1 MDIQKLEKL
10 NELKEKGVISQ
21 AEFDAQKQEIMSE
34 SSKEE
39 SKPKKSKTS
48 IVLQAI
54 GCLFILSIVVSVLST
69 GQLPECNDKD
79 LLKGDLLGTLENI
92 PALRLLE
99 VKPVFAEKAIERFYD
114 KDKKI
119 RKCEAHVH
127 FSNSEEADVSYTLS
141 VHDDQI
147 LIEAQIKEE

>member
-54 GCLFILSIVVSVLST
+54 GGLFILSIVVSVLSA
-69 GQLPECNDKD
+69 GQLPECNNKE
-79 LLKGDLLGTLENI
+79 LLKGDLLGAIENI

-99 VKPVFAEKAIERFYD
+99 IKPIFAENAIERSYD

-119 RKCEAHVH
+119 RKCEAHAH
-127 FSNSEEADVSYTLS
+127 FSNGGESDISYTLS
-141 VHDDQI
+141 VRGDQM
-147 LIEAQIKEE
+147 LIQAQIKE